1 MKKLFLASFVIC
13 FLIPRVLWGSPT
25 GKLTIALANEMTSLD
40 PTKHGVMNE
49 MNFNNAVF
57 DKLFL
62 FDAQGNAIPRL
73 AASYRLINDTTWEF
87 KLRKGVKFHNGDSF
101 SATDVKFSVER
112 YLDPKTK
119 SPHAPFLRGI
129 KEVKVID
136 DYTLQVVT
144 EKPDPLLCKRFAH
157 TAYIFPSKYLKEKGE
172 DTFQRNPIGTGPFKF
187 VEWVRGDR
195 LVLEANEGYWAGPA
209 LVKTVVFRGIPE
221 ATTRMAELQTGMVDI
236 AAQIPPFMVDQ
247 MKRLPEIGV
256 QSVPGAKVAVF
267 SINTIAPGPLQDKR
281 VRQALNYAVDKKTI
295 IDKILLGSG
304 FQTAINLTS
313 HSFGF
318 DPTLKPYPYDPE
330 KAKKLLSE
338 AGYKNLKLVLNTPN
352 GRYIFDKQISEAV
365 AEMWEKVGVTV
376 DFRVREW
383 GDYMKEMLSKKL
395 TDVGLLQNYLTMYDA
410 DMILTLYFT
419 KESSFSYYSDPE
431 LQNWLSEARYQ
442 LDSKKRKDL
451 YSKIQKKIYEE
462 AAMVFLYQP
471 LDHWGVS
478 KKVKGFVA
486 GPDDIFYLHQVSR
499 EK

>member
-1 MKKLFLASFVIC
+1 
-13 FLIPRVLWGSPT
+13 
-25 GKLTIALANEMTSLD
+25 
-40 PTKHGVMNE
+40 
-49 MNFNNAVF
+49 
-57 DKLFL
+57 
-62 FDAQGNAIPRL
+62 
-73 AASYRLINDTTWEF
+73 
-87 KLRKGVKFHNGDSF
+87 
-101 SATDVKFSVER
+101 
-112 YLDPKTK
+112 
-119 SPHAPFLRGI
+119 
-129 KEVKVID
+129 
-136 DYTLQVVT
+136 
-144 EKPDPLLCKRFAH
+144 
-157 TAYIFPSKYLKEKGE
+157 
-172 DTFQRNPIGTGPFKF
+172 
-187 VEWVRGDR
+187 
-195 LVLEANEGYWAGPA
+195 
-209 LVKTVVFRGIPE
+209 
-221 ATTRMAELQTGMVDI
+221 
-236 AAQIPPFMVDQ
+236 
-247 MKRLPEIGV
+247 
-256 QSVPGAKVAVF
+256 VAVF
-267 SINTIAPGPLQDKR
+267 SINTVAPGPLQDKR

-295 IDKILLGSG
+295 IEKILLGSG

-365 AEMWEKVGVTV
+365 AEMWEKVGITV

-442 LDSKKRKDL
+442 LDPKKRKDL
-451 YSKIQKKIYEE
+451 YGKIQKKIYEE

-478 KKVKGFVA
+478 KKVKGFIA
-486 GPDDIFYLHQVSR
+486 GPDDIFYLHKVSV